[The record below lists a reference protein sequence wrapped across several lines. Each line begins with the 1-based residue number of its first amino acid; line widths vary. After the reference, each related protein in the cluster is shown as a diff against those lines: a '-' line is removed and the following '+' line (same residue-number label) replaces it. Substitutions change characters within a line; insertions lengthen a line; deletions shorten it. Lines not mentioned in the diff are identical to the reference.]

1 MVINNYRQL
10 QTEYLFIEFL
20 IKTNNSSFYLKTILK
35 MIKGLSGKK
44 NSQITLKSPLL
55 LQKVVSWV
63 GKETKNKSQTK
74 SINSILKEIFCSEH
88 THQKNKRSN

>member
-1 MVINNYRQL
+1 
-10 QTEYLFIEFL
+10 
-20 IKTNNSSFYLKTILK
+20 

-63 GKETKNKSQTK
+63 GKETKKNLKQNRLIQFWKKFSVWNTPIRKINVQINNTK
-74 SINSILKEIFCSEH
+74 N
-88 THQKNKRSN
+88 THNMLVQCF